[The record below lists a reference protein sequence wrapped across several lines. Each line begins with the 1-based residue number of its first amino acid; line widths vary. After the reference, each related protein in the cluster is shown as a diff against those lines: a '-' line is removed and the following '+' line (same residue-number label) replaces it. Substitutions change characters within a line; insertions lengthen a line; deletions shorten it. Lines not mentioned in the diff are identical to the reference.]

1 MLWKS
6 YRITFEV
13 IIKTNLSRNTFMWYE
28 VFVKFFLVSKTTFSL
43 FIDLQQSYK
52 CMATKIDELNFHV
65 SRYKVLFFLLLQ
77 SKMKWGG
84 NCLFYSVISNIYH
97 SWNVAFWTYWNIS
110 SYMRFAIHYVILRV
124 FYQNVIS
131 QNKVSE
137 TFILINWMTHR
148 NFSKSIQ
155 NHISFQDFAIHL
167 K

>member
-1 MLWKS
+1 MLWKN
-6 YRITFEV
+6 YRIS
-13 IIKTNLSRNTFMWYE
+13 KLSSKQTSVEIPLCGMKCLLNS
-28 VFVKFFLVSKTTFSL
+28 FLVSKTTFSL

-52 CMATKIDELNFHV
+52 CKATKIDELNFHV

-97 SWNVAFWTYWNIS
+97 SWNVAFYIS
-110 SYMRFAIHYVILRV
+110 PLRV

-148 NFSKSIQ
+148 NLSKSIQ